1 MTRPGTTSGR
11 RRGGARRL
19 SRAAAAILLAA
30 GPALAVL
37 PPAAADGADREENLI
52 VELAGAPAVT
62 APPARDDGG
71 TAQAARAVA
80 ARRGAVRTAQRGVL
94 AAAESRG
101 LRLTETRSFTL
112 LFNGVAVRARQRDR
126 AALAAL
132 PGVVAVHPDLVM
144 RRADTASNEL
154 TGAAQVWKRKAP
166 DGRAA
171 RGDGVTVAVVDTG
184 VDYGHPDLG
193 GGFGAGRKVV
203 AGYDFVNGDGDPRD
217 DNGHGTHVAGIVA
230 GDGGVQGVAPKA
242 TLTAYKVLDAR
253 GGGTESGV
261 LAGLEAA
268 VDPASPHPAG
278 VVNMSLGAPGDGT
291 EPIGRAA
298 SAAVRSGTVVVA
310 AAGNEGP
317 GAGTVATP
325 AAAEGVLAVGAS
337 TSGVRVPRLSVVEPG
352 RQKLQAYRNTLSADP
367 SARPAEAALVDGGK
381 GTPEELDA
389 LGDLSGKIV
398 LLHGGS
404 AAGREAA
411 ARDIEGRKGRAALF
425 GADGVP
431 VPQLAGERPVPPVQD
446 RYATGGARLGGLVV
460 LDVDGYETAH
470 LRGLLGKGA
479 VRLRLA
485 SDDATDRLADFSA
498 RGPSARFGAKPDLVA
513 PGVGILSTVPGN
525 GTARMSGTS
534 MAAPHV
540 AGAAAL
546 LRQLHPGHPAT
557 AIGGALTGGARR
569 LPSLAPSE
577 QGAGRLDVPA
587 AADVKVSAFPATL
600 SLGLAGLGGGTV
612 RASGTVHLSNPGAK
626 RVTTRLRARNAG
638 EDGTVTISPRTVSVP
653 AGGRADVTVTVTA
666 RTPDGDSDLTG
677 WIESDGGA
685 RVGVPYLLPARHL
698 RMYVSPD
705 PSDGASEAF
714 VYSPAA
720 LEAAPVVT
728 VTAPD
733 GRKTEVTTR
742 LDHGSWWRAPLRGEA
757 AGTYRVAARARTA
770 AATGGTTLAGAAA
783 FEVTPA
789 EARGAH
795 WDPVGP
801 NSGSGALATSPAA
814 PAQLA
819 LTQFGDSGVW
829 LTTDAGQTW
838 AQRRRLPVGPSA
850 AGVGK
855 LVVDPRDGRRMWNAV
870 ASGSLLTGQVDPAY
884 QGRILRTEDGG
895 RTWTTLDF
903 PDVAVEALTVDPSGA
918 ILVAAAGD
926 ALYVSRDR
934 GATWQARAAPWS
946 GPAAGLTISGGVLF
960 AAAYDGVWTVPGIT
974 GDAPGPG
981 RLALAER
988 GTGFVHGDAEMVVTT
1003 GVSGVVRGTRDGGAT
1018 WKELY
1023 ELPSGTPQS
1032 LKIVDGDVYVGALR
1046 EEHVGRDHGA
1056 AWTRWKEPIS
1066 GSVETDFASWTAPG
1080 GKREVLLSSVRAG
1093 LFGTRDAGA
1102 GYART
1107 GIQGATAHDLAVAT
1121 GADGRPAL
1129 IAATDYDVY
1138 RTALPTGPVTAAT
1151 REWGTAKEAHFG
1163 TAVGQLAV
1171 SPRDPREVWKITTV
1185 PSVDTFTVQRSQD
1198 GGATWK
1204 QLVRTQETPFDLLIH
1219 PADPRRIVIPFKSL
1233 QGIGLFTSADGGAT
1247 WRKFLHD
1254 QVFTTVAGDPRD
1266 PDRLWLG
1273 GAGGLWR
1280 SDDGGHTLHKV
1291 DGASVTKVFT
1301 DPRSPKRVVVAAGSD
1316 IRVSDDNGHTF
1327 RTARTGGLPMKV
1339 TDMVASPTDTRV
1351 LYAAAGAYSDAALLK
1366 GGRGVLR
1373 STDGGR
1379 TWANLSGDLQ
1389 NTSVT
1394 SLALSPDGAW
1404 LYAGTQH
1411 GGAHRLHLR

>member
-268 VDPASPHPAG
+268 VDPASPHPMRRGQHEPRRTGRRHRADRAG
-278 VVNMSLGAPGDGT
+278 RVGGG
-291 EPIGRAA
+291 
-298 SAAVRSGTVVVA
+298 AVRDGRGRRRGQRGPGGGDRRDA
-310 AAGNEGP
+310 RRRRGRPRGRREHQRGP
-317 GAGTVATP
+317 GA
-325 AAAEGVLAVGAS
+325 AAERGGARTAEAPGVPEHAVGRP
-337 TSGVRVPRLSVVEPG
+337 VRPPG
-352 RQKLQAYRNTLSADP
+352 GGRARGRRQ
-367 SARPAEAALVDGGK
+367 GH
-381 GTPEELDA
+381 PEELDA

-685 RVGVPYLLPARHL
+685 RVGVPYLL
-698 RMYVSPD
+698 
-705 PSDGASEAF
+705 
-714 VYSPAA
+714 
-720 LEAAPVVT
+720 
-728 VTAPD
+728 
-733 GRKTEVTTR
+733 
-742 LDHGSWWRAPLRGEA
+742 
-757 AGTYRVAARARTA
+757 
-770 AATGGTTLAGAAA
+770 
-783 FEVTPA
+783 
-789 EARGAH
+789 
-795 WDPVGP
+795 
-801 NSGSGALATSPAA
+801 
-814 PAQLA
+814 
-819 LTQFGDSGVW
+819 
-829 LTTDAGQTW
+829 
-838 AQRRRLPVGPSA
+838 
-850 AGVGK
+850 
-855 LVVDPRDGRRMWNAV
+855 
-870 ASGSLLTGQVDPAY
+870 
-884 QGRILRTEDGG
+884 
-895 RTWTTLDF
+895 
-903 PDVAVEALTVDPSGA
+903 
-918 ILVAAAGD
+918 
-926 ALYVSRDR
+926 
-934 GATWQARAAPWS
+934 
-946 GPAAGLTISGGVLF
+946 
-960 AAAYDGVWTVPGIT
+960 
-974 GDAPGPG
+974 
-981 RLALAER
+981 
-988 GTGFVHGDAEMVVTT
+988 
-1003 GVSGVVRGTRDGGAT
+1003 
-1018 WKELY
+1018 
-1023 ELPSGTPQS
+1023 
-1032 LKIVDGDVYVGALR
+1032 
-1046 EEHVGRDHGA
+1046 
-1056 AWTRWKEPIS
+1056 
-1066 GSVETDFASWTAPG
+1066 
-1080 GKREVLLSSVRAG
+1080 
-1093 LFGTRDAGA
+1093 
-1102 GYART
+1102 
-1107 GIQGATAHDLAVAT
+1107 
-1121 GADGRPAL
+1121 
-1129 IAATDYDVY
+1129 
-1138 RTALPTGPVTAAT
+1138 
-1151 REWGTAKEAHFG
+1151 
-1163 TAVGQLAV
+1163 
-1171 SPRDPREVWKITTV
+1171 
-1185 PSVDTFTVQRSQD
+1185 
-1198 GGATWK
+1198 
-1204 QLVRTQETPFDLLIH
+1204 
-1219 PADPRRIVIPFKSL
+1219 
-1233 QGIGLFTSADGGAT
+1233 
-1247 WRKFLHD
+1247 
-1254 QVFTTVAGDPRD
+1254 
-1266 PDRLWLG
+1266 
-1273 GAGGLWR
+1273 
-1280 SDDGGHTLHKV
+1280 
-1291 DGASVTKVFT
+1291 
-1301 DPRSPKRVVVAAGSD
+1301 
-1316 IRVSDDNGHTF
+1316 
-1327 RTARTGGLPMKV
+1327 
-1339 TDMVASPTDTRV
+1339 
-1351 LYAAAGAYSDAALLK
+1351 
-1366 GGRGVLR
+1366 
-1373 STDGGR
+1373 
-1379 TWANLSGDLQ
+1379 
-1389 NTSVT
+1389 
-1394 SLALSPDGAW
+1394 
-1404 LYAGTQH
+1404 
-1411 GGAHRLHLR
+1411 